1 MTAFGGSSVLRADA
15 ALFTDKER
23 SRMRDDRKRLRTG
36 AFVGL
41 LATVFVL
48 VAASVSGA
56 ALLKA
61 GGLGSAAT
69 ISLPEPVDTA
79 FWLTARKGGGSAQI
93 HTRGL
98 VELVSVR
105 GCARPAPTG
114 QLPLTQIHI
123 QTLTPG
129 AGGSVSVK
137 LTTGPLN
144 MPICGQGA
152 SPSTVTAFKFAHL
165 CVVKGDYVD
174 FNVEG
179 GFGPGF
185 PQGVRYEV
193 FGRAAG
199 AVTDSFTSANGTN
212 NGATLTGT
220 AHAGVRLLMAMVI
233 ATGRDA
239 RGCR

>member
-1 MTAFGGSSVLRADA
+1 
-15 ALFTDKER
+15 
-23 SRMRDDRKRLRTG
+23 MRDDRKRLRTG

-41 LATVFVL
+41 LAMVFVL
-48 VAASVSGA
+48 AAATESGA
-56 ALLKA
+56 ALIKL
-61 GGLGSAAT
+61 GGLGKTAT
-69 ISLPEPVDTA
+69 ISFPEPVDTA

-129 AGGSVSVK
+129 TGGSVSVK